1 MGITLYTLCLIL
13 NWKVQFIFLCKHVFA
28 CMNFWWWTTSATWS
42 NSAYIIMQGYF
53 STNNNPLW
61 DGCRFFLSCQI
72 MQLNSFTNECLS
84 PYKCK
89 SFVSSKSNLYFR
101 YKIPSSFNI
110 TMKDITNLFFLF
122 SNYNGNIKLSLWSN
136 KFQAC
141 LHDKNVNKINSPPS
155 FKRKNNINSMGK

>member
-1 MGITLYTLCLIL
+1 MYLHAWIFDDEQRAQHEVILLIL
-13 NWKVQFIFLCKHVFA
+13 SCKD
-28 CMNFWWWTTSATWS
+28 T
-42 NSAYIIMQGYF
+42 F

-89 SFVSSKSNLYFR
+89 SFCYLESNLCFR
-101 YKIPSSFNI
+101 YKIPSSFHI
-110 TMKDITNLFFLF
+110 SMKDNITNLSFLF
-122 SNYNGNIKLSLWSN
+122 IKYNGNTKLSLWSN

-141 LHDKNVNKINSPPS
+141 LHDKNVNKINNPPS